1 MIRGVGR
8 VIGQSEMTLIW
19 SIEIRWVQTDGNGD
33 RGSWVTRDGDKGGAG
48 KCYWESKEHV
58 GNDQVTDHERW
69 EMGLMHVQTGH

>member
-1 MIRGVGR
+1 VIRGVGR

-19 SIEIRWVQTDGNGD
+19 SIELRWVQMDGNGD

-48 KCYWESKEHV
+48 KCYWESTEHV

-69 EMGLMHVQTGH
+69 EMGLMHGQTGH